1 MLSEVLNT
9 LPEGTSLPK
18 TCGVSAC
25 GLVSNNHID
34 NLVNLHI
41 LDFDLKGLLEND
53 FPFLKVYIANDA
65 NCAAFSEATLGSAK
79 NYSTSFFMTVS
90 TGIGGCLVYNQELID
105 LPFEIG
111 HMTISYKGKFHE
123 VERLLSG
130 NGIVNLCSI
139 NGLKISNA
147 GEFFKKVKDKDNEVL
162 KVYDEWI
169 KQLGLLIA
177 NLQMM
182 FATDCFVL
190 SGGVMKSADIF
201 TADLKEIVNAFLAP
215 YSIKKINFVQAEFG
229 QDAGLMGG
237 ASIALASKD

>member
-1 MLSEVLNT
+1 M
-9 LPEGTSLPK
+9 
-18 TCGVSAC
+18 
-25 GLVSNNHID
+25 
-34 NLVNLHI
+34 
-41 LDFDLKGLLEND
+41 
-53 FPFLKVYIANDA
+53 
-65 NCAAFSEATLGSAK
+65 
-79 NYSTSFFMTVS
+79 
-90 TGIGGCLVYNQELID
+90 
-105 LPFEIG
+105 
-111 HMTISYKGKFHE
+111 
-123 VERLLSG
+123 LSG

-147 GEFFKKVKDKDNEVL
+147 GEFFKKVKEKDNEVL

>member
-1 MLSEVLNT
+1 MKTVVSIDIGGTNLRVGVVDEKLNIINVLREPTTKEDNSLLYNQIKRMLSEVLNT

-90 TGIGGCLVYNQELID
+90 T
-105 LPFEIG
+105 
-111 HMTISYKGKFHE
+111 
-123 VERLLSG
+123 
-130 NGIVNLCSI
+130 
-139 NGLKISNA
+139 
-147 GEFFKKVKDKDNEVL
+147 
-162 KVYDEWI
+162 
-169 KQLGLLIA
+169 
-177 NLQMM
+177 
-182 FATDCFVL
+182 
-190 SGGVMKSADIF
+190 
-201 TADLKEIVNAFLAP
+201 
-215 YSIKKINFVQAEFG
+215 
-229 QDAGLMGG
+229 
-237 ASIALASKD
+237 